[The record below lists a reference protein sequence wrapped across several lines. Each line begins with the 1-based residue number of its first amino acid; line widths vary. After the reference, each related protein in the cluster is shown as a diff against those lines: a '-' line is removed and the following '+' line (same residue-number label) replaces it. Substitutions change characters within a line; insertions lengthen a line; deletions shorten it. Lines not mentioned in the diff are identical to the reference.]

1 MCWQSQP
8 TINRRPR
15 RHQERTQREMGR
27 AMVNREQIVLV
38 VSDDAALCA
47 AARREFEASIA
58 GLRVASVTSVAAARR
73 ILEEDAPAVIL
84 LEETVIAPEA
94 DGPRGIAPRLDAVV
108 TSLAVYRP
116 VVGIGAAEQ
125 RTELS
130 ALVDAGGAAFV

>member
-1 MCWQSQP
+1 MCWQSQL

-84 LEETVIAPEA
+84 LEEAGIAAENH
-94 DGPRGIAPRLDAVV
+94 GPRGGLPPRHPVGAP
-108 TSLAVYRP
+108 LA
-116 VVGIGAAEQ
+116 G
-125 RTELS
+125 
-130 ALVDAGGAAFV
+130 

>member
-1 MCWQSQP
+1 MCWKSQP

-15 RHQERTQREMGR
+15 RRQERTQREMGR

-58 GLRVASVTSVAAARR
+58 GLRVASVTSVAAARG

-84 LEETVIAPEA
+84 LEEAGRATGNDGTRGVIAP
-94 DGPRGIAPRLDAVV
+94 PRGAGARPARDAP
-108 TSLAVYRP
+108 
-116 VVGIGAAEQ
+116 AA
-125 RTELS
+125 RS
-130 ALVDAGGAAFV
+130 GGGAKAVGRSGGSE

>member
-1 MCWQSQP
+1 MCWQSQL

-47 AARREFEASIA
+47 AARREFEASIV

-84 LEETVIAPEA
+84 LEEAVIATENHWPP
-94 DGPRGIAPRLDAVV
+94 GVAPP
-108 TSLAVYRP
+108 LAAP
-116 VVGIGAAEQ
+116 W
-125 RTELS
+125 TPP
-130 ALVDAGGAAFV
+130 

>member
-47 AARREFEASIA
+47 AARREFESRIA

-73 ILEEDAPAVIL
+73 ILEEEAPPVIV
-84 LEETVIAPEA
+84 LEEAAIAPEA
-94 DGPRGIAPRLDAVV
+94 EGPRGLVPRPD
-108 TSLAVYRP
+108 P
-116 VVGIGAAEQ
+116 VVPFLAEY
-125 RTELS
+125 S
-130 ALVDAGGAAFV
+130 PVAF

>member
-1 MCWQSQP
+1 MCWQSQL

-58 GLRVASVTSVAAARR
+58 GLRVASVTSVAAAPPL
-73 ILEEDAPAVIL
+73 LEADAPAAIL
-84 LEETVIAPEA
+84 LEE
-94 DGPRGIAPRLDAVV
+94 AVGA
-108 TSLAVYRP
+108 TGNPGTGAI
-116 VVGIGAAEQ
+116 VGQAA
-125 RTELS
+125 TLWGS
-130 ALVDAGGAAFV
+130 